1 MTETEKYLGDMI
13 YGTGNE
19 ENMKYKRKIGY
30 QSISDQMTIL
40 KEVAAGSYYIGIGL
54 VFRDAVLRS
63 KLLLNSEVW
72 HALTVKNVDTIE
84 EVDKAYLRSIL
95 SAHSKVVLEC
105 LYLETGKMPLKYNFM
120 QRL

>member
-1 MTETEKYLGDMI
+1 MVKEMKKS
-13 YGTGNE
+13 
-19 ENMKYKRKIGY
+19 MKYKRKIGY
-30 QSISDQMTIL
+30 QSISDQMTFL

-95 SAHSKVVLEC
+95 SAHSKVGLEC